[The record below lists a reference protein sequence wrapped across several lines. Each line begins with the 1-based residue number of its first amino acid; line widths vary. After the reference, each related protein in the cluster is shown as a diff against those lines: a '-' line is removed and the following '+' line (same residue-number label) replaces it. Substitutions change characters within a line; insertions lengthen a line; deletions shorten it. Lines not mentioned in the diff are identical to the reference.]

1 MAKVKE
7 KVKINNIEISRN
19 KADTELTNNLNL
31 QFENIIHKVY
41 LIYKYTN
48 NDNIKKYVKEFNNA
62 YIEYKTFRQ
71 NIYFGMKIVEK
82 TETRLRSIAIDKN
95 DKNEYLNH
103 RDELSQLYVT
113 LNKSASNLSEEIF
126 KYIFHIDE

>member
-1 MAKVKE
+1 
-7 KVKINNIEISRN
+7 
-19 KADTELTNNLNL
+19 
-31 QFENIIHKVY
+31 
-41 LIYKYTN
+41 
-48 NDNIKKYVKEFNNA
+48 
-62 YIEYKTFRQ
+62 
-71 NIYFGMKIVEK
+71 MKIVEK

-126 KYIFHIDE
+126 KYIFILMNKAHEANCTLYAYTCT